1 MSVEH
6 VHCAG
11 LSEYVACMC
20 VQCAVLSECVW
31 PNISCDTFTRHCKEG
46 EGGVCRNVEQHY
58 CAPDYLPGNPTLKIT
73 SLGLC
78 VFLVHMCAFA
88 RLEHVLVHGK
98 HSLHSRAHLE
108 RLLTWESDP
117 KDYASDRPSLPR
129 SQDLNSLLIFSKP
142 ASNLSLLVC
151 VKYSL

>member
-1 MSVEH
+1 MCN

-11 LSEYVACMC
+11 ISDYVACMC

-78 VFLVHMCAFA
+78 VFLVHMC
-88 RLEHVLVHGK
+88 VLQ
-98 HSLHSRAHLE
+98 A
-108 RLLTWESDP
+108 
-117 KDYASDRPSLPR
+117 
-129 SQDLNSLLIFSKP
+129 
-142 ASNLSLLVC
+142 
-151 VKYSL
+151 

>member
-1 MSVEH
+1 MCT

-11 LSEYVACMC
+11 LSDYVACIC
-20 VQCAVLSECVW
+20 VQSAVLSECVW
-31 PNISCDTFTRHCKEG
+31 PNISCDTFTQHCKEG

-88 RLEHVLVHGK
+88 LLEHVHVQTLFAQ
-98 HSLHSRAHLE
+98 SRTFGAITYLGI
-108 RLLTWESDP
+108 
-117 KDYASDRPSLPR
+117 RP
-129 SQDLNSLLIFSKP
+129 
-142 ASNLSLLVC
+142 
-151 VKYSL
+151 

>member
-1 MSVEH
+1 MCN

-11 LSEYVACMC
+11 VSDFVAFMC

-58 CAPDYLPGNPTLKIT
+58 YCAPDYLPGNPTLKIT

-88 RLEHVLVHGK
+88 RLEHVLAHGTD
-98 HSLHSRAHLE
+98 SLHSRAHLE

-129 SQDLNSLLIFSKP
+129 SQDLNSFLIFSKP
-142 ASNLSLLVC
+142 PSNLSLLVC

>member
-1 MSVEH
+1 MCN

-11 LSEYVACMC
+11 ISDFVACMC

-58 CAPDYLPGNPTLKIT
+58 CAPDYLPGNPTMKIT

-129 SQDLNSLLIFSKP
+129 SQDLNSFLIFSKP
-142 ASNLSLLVC
+142 HSNLSLLVC